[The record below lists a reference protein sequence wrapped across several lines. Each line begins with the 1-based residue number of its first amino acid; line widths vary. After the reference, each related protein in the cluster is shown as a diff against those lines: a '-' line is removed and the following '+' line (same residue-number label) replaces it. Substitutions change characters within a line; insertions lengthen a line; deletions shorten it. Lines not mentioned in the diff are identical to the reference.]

1 MPVQWVIHSREQLVD
16 ITAEGTVTRAD
27 VDECLDAVVG
37 AKALGYRKLVDCTAG
52 VLAMN
57 AEEILSI
64 VVRVRELHKGA
75 VIGAAAL
82 VLPKQ
87 SLEPIS
93 RLLGALA
100 AANRSLR
107 LFKSRSQ
114 AEQWIEGLTGNRAQ
128 PEHD

>member
-1 MPVQWVIHSREQLVD
+1 MPLRWVIRSREQLVD
-16 ITAEGTVTRAD
+16 ITAEGTVARAD

-57 AEEILSI
+57 AEEILGI
-64 VVRVRELHKGA
+64 VVRVRELHQSA
-75 VIGAAAL
+75 VIDAAAL
-82 VLPKQ
+82 VLPKK
-87 SLEPIS
+87 SLEPVS

-100 AANRSLR
+100 AANRPLR

-128 PEHD
+128 PEQD

>member
-1 MPVQWVIHSREQLVD
+1 MPLQWVIRSREQLVD
-16 ITAEGTVTRAD
+16 IIAEGTVTRAD
-27 VDECLDAVVG
+27 VEECLDAVVG

-52 VLAMN
+52 VLAMK
-57 AEEILSI
+57 AEEILGI
-64 VVRVRELHKGA
+64 VVRVRKLHQSA